1 MTKLC
6 PTICLEVNN
15 LGQDKVVKSSAI
27 NPDGHSLCIGFSDRV
42 RFYRILLN
50 KFRQFG
56 EYPIKNTTLIQYSHG
71 GQLIAVIYGKGI
83 NSCLSIVNT
92 LNLK

>member
-1 MTKLC
+1 
-6 PTICLEVNN
+6 

-27 NPDGHSLCIGFSDRV
+27 APDGHSLCIGFSDRV

-56 EYPIKNTTLIQYSHG
+56 EYPIKNTTLIHYSHG
-71 GQLIAVIYGKGI
+71 GQFVAVIHGKGA
-83 NSCLSIVNT
+83 NSSLSIVNT
-92 LNLK
+92 LNLR